1 MLVREKKKKQE
12 DVIIK
17 YGKFLVSVLSGKNVT
32 YASLIWKGMHT
43 GLLGQI
49 SLSDE
54 LQWLSGTAKKLNT
67 PCSIFWMN

>member
-1 MLVREKKKKQE
+1 M
-12 DVIIK
+12 
-17 YGKFLVSVLSGKNVT
+17 SVLAGKNVT
-32 YASLIWKGMHT
+32 YASLIWKGMQD

-54 LQWLSGTAKKLNT
+54 LQWLSGTKKKLNI

>member
-1 MLVREKKKKQE
+1 M
-12 DVIIK
+12 IIK

-32 YASLIWKGMHT
+32 YASLIWKGMQA

-54 LQWLSGTAKKLNT
+54 LQWLSGTVKKLNT